1 MVTSPKSEFLGKIG
15 VCRKNGQKSRKNR
28 GGGRKKLQKCRVIL
42 ACEREK
48 GVLWLLQGR
57 FRKNPEQKNV
67 TSELGFRK
75 GECVMKVKRSI
86 KILSYVLSAAMLL
99 SVGTVANAEAS
110 EDVSENV
117 KLSEREQR
125 LEEILNDYYD
135 AVNAQENQLSAAS
148 SYQNENSIQEE
159 TVALLNEEGF
169 EAYSVNDDTYASV
182 QDTLD
187 TDLKELGVDSE
198 YSYIIVVDAAGEG
211 NGNAQTRASY
221 GGSFNYTYNGTTY
234 SLRRLTVFASDD
246 PKMNKQS
253 TADLLKSASTNL
265 IENCLNT
272 AIYAY
277 IDFLSGPLH
286 MGTVASICGLG
297 IGNFRNGQSATLTL
311 TGATVWTR
319 EYTQVWSS
327 YDQKWISGS
336 SVEYVQSKSSIT
348 ASYYDAYSNTP
359 QIVTRPSS
367 RTSYSKHWNTTWRNQ
382 YAVVGY
388 LNSFLQ
394 YGTVGNVKYSYGGTV
409 KITHYENF

>member
-1 MVTSPKSEFLGKIG
+1 
-15 VCRKNGQKSRKNR
+15 
-28 GGGRKKLQKCRVIL
+28 
-42 ACEREK
+42 
-48 GVLWLLQGR
+48 
-57 FRKNPEQKNV
+57 
-67 TSELGFRK
+67 
-75 GECVMKVKRSI
+75 MKVKRSI

-221 GGSFNYTYNGTTY
+221 GGSFNY
-234 SLRRLTVFASDD
+234 
-246 PKMNKQS
+246 
-253 TADLLKSASTNL
+253 
-265 IENCLNT
+265 
-272 AIYAY
+272 
-277 IDFLSGPLH
+277 
-286 MGTVASICGLG
+286 
-297 IGNFRNGQSATLTL
+297 
-311 TGATVWTR
+311 
-319 EYTQVWSS
+319 
-327 YDQKWISGS
+327 
-336 SVEYVQSKSSIT
+336 
-348 ASYYDAYSNTP
+348 
-359 QIVTRPSS
+359 
-367 RTSYSKHWNTTWRNQ
+367 
-382 YAVVGY
+382 
-388 LNSFLQ
+388 
-394 YGTVGNVKYSYGGTV
+394 
-409 KITHYENF
+409 